1 MGGRASRRVGWS
13 ELRLGLWTALVF
25 WLVGGALSPDGRE
38 RKDFLRLAAQLARR
52 YDMLI
57 DDAPPNLPS
66 ALPLTLAAMWDLLR
80 ASITAS
86 QNMLD
91 AILLSDRA
99 NWTNWLFLYL
109 AVCLTVRMTP
119 FEGNRRGAVVA
130 ILLSGL
136 VIGLLASFIPPVERA
151 VLSSWEVLSFA
162 VGMLVFLLLVSLLV
176 SGVVGLVRIL
186 ARNE

>member
-1 MGGRASRRVGWS
+1 
-13 ELRLGLWTALVF
+13 
-25 WLVGGALSPDGRE
+25 
-38 RKDFLRLAAQLARR
+38 
-52 YDMLI
+52 
-57 DDAPPNLPS
+57 
-66 ALPLTLAAMWDLLR
+66 
-80 ASITAS
+80 
-86 QNMLD
+86 MLD

-99 NWTNWLFLYL
+99 NWANWLFLYL

-151 VLSSWEVLSFA
+151 VVSSWEVLSFA